1 MLFSPELDDVM
12 AITSELFNGSPIE
25 PASHRVLTTLL
36 FTDIVDSTASVAAIG
51 DRRWGIELD
60 HHYDMVRRHIDR
72 FHGREVKTMGDGFI
86 ATFDAPTR
94 AVQCALAIRHEA
106 ANRGVALRAG
116 VHTGEVEMRGDDV
129 LGVSVHV
136 AQRMSA
142 LAASAQVLVSNC
154 VVDLVAGSELRFEHV
169 GDHQLKGLQGRWS
182 VYEAAPSPRQ
192 LCLVPP
198 PPTASSATVNGRVDG
213 LSPRERQVLA
223 AVATGASNAE
233 IAAALYMS
241 EATVKAHVSHLFVK
255 VGCANRVQLALHAH
269 QVGVAV

>member
-1 MLFSPELDDVM
+1 
-12 AITSELFNGSPIE
+12 
-25 PASHRVLTTLL
+25 
-36 FTDIVDSTASVAAIG
+36 
-51 DRRWGIELD
+51 
-60 HHYDMVRRHIDR
+60 
-72 FHGREVKTMGDGFI
+72 
-86 ATFDAPTR
+86 
-94 AVQCALAIRHEA
+94 
-106 ANRGVALRAG
+106 
-116 VHTGEVEMRGDDV
+116 MRGDDV

-136 AQRMSA
+136 AQRMCA